1 MATGGARS
9 TVLLRWLRLAQWRAQ
24 AGRSLACVAAVAIGV
39 ALALA
44 IHLVNATALS
54 SFQQAIDAINGEADL
69 RITGTSGPF
78 NEDLLDRVAGLDG
91 VRVASP
97 VLDLTL
103 QLRAGADR
111 PAQSL
116 RLIATD
122 PLTAIRITPG
132 VVPPGTP
139 SERPDRVWLSTSA
152 WRLLGLPETT
162 TIDDDNPP
170 RLEALTGAGVRSLA
184 VAGIAE
190 AIEGEAVA
198 LMDLGSAQ
206 WAFGLVGRLSRID
219 LRLTSDRPVAARQ
232 ASLAAALGPAI
243 QVVAPAEDSLRMSN
257 ISRAYRV
264 NLNVLALVALLTG
277 TFIVFAALSL
287 AALRQQPVFA
297 LFTVL
302 GARPGFAPRAL
313 LGQAS
318 WIGLAG
324 ALLGVSAGIALART
338 LLAVVGGDLGGGYF
352 QGSRPQLAIDWLACL
367 GFGALGW
374 LTAVAGALAPALS
387 SRHLPAMAILRHGA
401 IQALEGPV
409 AARRRRRLA
418 AALAVCGLAL
428 AFSPPVGDL
437 PLPAYAAIALLLL
450 AGILATP
457 SVISGVTALI
467 DRQLSALVWRHPP
480 AWLALAYQRR
490 AAAATAIALA
500 GVVASFALGVAMV
513 VMVASFRAS
522 VDDWLDTVLPAEW
535 YVRLATG
542 SVPVDETLQGAVR
555 DAAGPSRVEF
565 LRARQLTLD
574 PLAPPVA
581 LLARDAADSAA
592 LAARLPLTGPL
603 LPASPPS
610 PPSPPSSPS
619 SPSSLT
625 GPPPA
630 SGRPALDAFVSEPL
644 VSRHGYRVGELR
656 TIEVDGQP
664 LPLRIRG
671 VWRDYARQGGAIV
684 VVRDDYRRQIG
695 DAGVTDLALWPA
707 PGVDG
712 AALVDRLRGLDPLL
726 AAGDWR
732 SAAELRRVSLAIF
745 DRSFAITHVLEAV
758 AILVGLFGV
767 ATTYASQALTRARE
781 FGMLRHLGAGRRTV
795 IAQLA
800 LEATVGTLVAVLW
813 GGLIGLAIAVVLIK
827 RVNPQSFHWSMDVL
841 VPWTLLG
848 GVGLALVATAVAT
861 AMIATRGASSDEPVA
876 ALRHAD

>member
-1 MATGGARS
+1 MGVGHPDVARGS
-9 TVLLRWLRLAQWRAQ
+9 PAGPGPSRSAALLRWLRLAQWRAQ
-24 AGRSLACVAAVAIGV
+24 AGRSLACVVAVAIGV

-69 RITGTSGPF
+69 RITGTSGTFDEAVIDP
-78 NEDLLDRVAGLDG
+78 VAGLDG

-103 QLRAGADR
+103 QVRAGSDR
-111 PAQSL
+111 PSLPL

-122 PLTAIRITPG
+122 PLTALRVTPG
-132 VVPPGTP
+132 LVPPGTP

-152 WRLLGLPETT
+152 WRLLGLPETST
-162 TIDDDNPP
+162 VDDSDPP
-170 RLEALTGAGVRSLA
+170 RIEVLTGAGLRSLA

-206 WAFGLVGRLSRID
+206 WAFGLLGRLSRID
-219 LRLTSDRPVAARQ
+219 LRLASGQPLTARRQ
-232 ASLAAALGPAI
+232 QLANALGPAV
-243 QVVAPAEDSLRMSN
+243 QVVVPAEDSQRMSN
-257 ISRAYRV
+257 VSRAYRV

-277 TFIVFAALSL
+277 TFIVFAAMSL

-302 GARPGFAPRAL
+302 GAGPGFAPRAL
-313 LGQAS
+313 LGQAG

-324 ALLGVSAGIALART
+324 AVVGVTAGIVLAKG

-352 QGSRPQLAIDWLACL
+352 QGSRPRLAIDWLACL
-367 GFGALGW
+367 GFGTLGW

-387 SRHLPAMAILRHGA
+387 SRHLPAMTILRQGA
-401 IQALEGPV
+401 IQALEGQR
-409 AARRRRRLA
+409 AARRRRRAAVVLA
-418 AALAVCGLAL
+418 IGGLAL
-428 AFSPPVGDL
+428 ALSPPVGGL

-457 SVISGVTALI
+457 SVISGITAVI
-467 DRQLSALVWRHPP
+467 DRCLATVVWRHPP

-513 VMVASFRAS
+513 VMVSSFRAS
-522 VDDWLDTVLPAEW
+522 VDDWLDTVLPADW

-542 SVPVDETLQGAVR
+542 SVPVDDRLQDAVR
-555 DAAGPSRVEF
+555 TAAGASRVEF
-565 LRARQLTLD
+565 LRARNLTLD

-581 LLARDAADSAA
+581 LLARDAPDSAA
-592 LAARLPLTGPL
+592 LAARLPLTGPV
-603 LPASPPS
+603 LPATP
-610 PPSPPSSPS
+610 
-619 SPSSLT
+619 T
-625 GPPPA
+625 A
-630 SGRPALDAFVSEPL
+630 KATARQRPAGEAIDAFVSEPM
-644 VSRHGYRVGELR
+644 VSRHGYQVGDLR
-656 TIEVDGQP
+656 TVDVDGQR
-664 LPLRIRG
+664 LTLRIRG
-671 VWRDYARQGGAIV
+671 IWRDYARQGGAIV

-712 AALVDRLRGLDPLL
+712 GALVDRLRTLDPLL
-726 AAGDWR
+726 AAGDWH
-732 SAAELRRVSLAIF
+732 SAAELRRISLAIF

-781 FGMLRHLGAGRRTV
+781 FGMLRHLGADRRTV
-795 IAQLA
+795 ITQLA
-800 LEATVGTLVAVLW
+800 LEATVGTFVAVIW
-813 GGLIGLAIAVVLIK
+813 GALIGLAIALVLIL
-827 RVNPQSFHWSMDVL
+827 RVNPQSFHWTMDVL

-848 GVGLALVATAVAT
+848 GVGLALVVTAVAT
-861 AMIATRGASSDEPVA
+861 AMIATRGASADEPVA
-876 ALRHAD
+876 ALRQAD